1 MKEKGGHFKQKSE
14 FQIIGQ
20 SNNEPDVADLM
31 KNMEANDQG
40 EGSQDEEGEEDNE
53 DGMDVEIEEDKV
65 AEGFS
70 DDEEEKK
77 QWVVLAF

>member
-1 MKEKGGHFKQKSE
+1 MKEKGGYFKQKSE

-31 KNMEANDQG
+31 KNMEVNDQG